1 MGYEYSDPA
10 READPNALPNV
21 EIWLAPILEC
31 QECGAQHPSSGAR
44 EDDPAECPECSAA
57 EYGPVG
63 HAGWWYAFGFPGC
76 LHDSEP
82 CGPYD
87 TREQALDAAREE

>member
-21 EIWLAPILEC
+21 EVWSCETIEC
-31 QECGAQHPSSGAR
+31 DDCGAVFAADHGVKLDRVECGECGAVGFSSRGVA
-44 EDDPAECPECSAA
+44 
-57 EYGPVG
+57 
-63 HAGWWYAFGFPGC
+63 WWYAFGSPGC
-76 LHDSEP
+76 LRDSEP